1 MTDAEMLKVIIDS
14 LLFIG
19 LWVLGSVMLGI
30 IANAMNE
37 SIDVNEPKD
46 LEKKD
51 EKCKE
56 KKSKN

>member
-1 MTDAEMLKVIIDS
+1 MTDAEMLKVIIES

-19 LWVLGSVMLGI
+19 FWVGGTILLAVI
-30 IANAMNE
+30 TNAMNE
-37 SIDVNEPKD
+37 SIDIHEPKD